1 MGKIEV
7 SEELE
12 NELKEAAKERGVTVK
27 ELVIHVLL
35 TYLEA
40 SIDWAE
46 ESAEGQDDEDGEPST
61 EEEN

>member
-1 MGKIEV
+1 MGKIEI

-12 NELKEAAKERGVTVK
+12 KELNEAAKERGVTVK

-40 SIDWAE
+40 SVDWEE
-46 ESAEGQDDEDGEPST
+46 ESGEGLDDEDGQPSA
-61 EEEN
+61 EEED